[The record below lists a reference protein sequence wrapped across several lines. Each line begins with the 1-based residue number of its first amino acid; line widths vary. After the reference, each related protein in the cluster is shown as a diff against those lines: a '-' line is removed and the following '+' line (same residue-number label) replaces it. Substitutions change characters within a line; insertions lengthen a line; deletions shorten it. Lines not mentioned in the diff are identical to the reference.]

1 MSLAIWLLP
10 DVQFANPPWLAVL
23 LLLPVLG
30 WLRGRRG
37 KAPAFVFPV
46 AYLLR
51 PVGGKTRSALAGLTF
66 GLVLASLAAAIIGI
80 ARPQRVKSY
89 DEIKTEGISIM
100 LTVDVSLSMLI
111 EDYYISGKPVNRL
124 TAAKR
129 VMRDFIRG
137 RTNDRIGIVAFAG
150 APYYPCPMTLDRD
163 WLETNIDRV
172 QTGVMEDGTAIG
184 SGIGAAA
191 NRLDKQETDG
201 NGRNRPQADPAKKKL
216 SKVLILLTD
225 GANNSGKLSPQDA
238 AKLAATLGIRIYT
251 ISIGTPGVHMIPM
264 RDGRIIT
271 SGRQEFDEA
280 TLQEVARIGNGA
292 YYRAQDIEALADIFK
307 TIDQLEKAEIKKRN
321 IVETEDLFP
330 WPVAAALGLLLLSLL
345 LRQTLLRSAPMTAAT

>member
-1 MSLAIWLLP
+1 MRIPFLPDFQFADPLWLL
-10 DVQFANPPWLAVL
+10 L
-23 LLLPVLG
+23 LITLPVLG
-30 WLRGRRG
+30 WLRGRPG
-37 KAPAFVFPV
+37 KAPAIVFP
-46 AYLLR
+46 ALHLLR
-51 PVGGKTRSALAGLTF
+51 GLGTKTRFARNGLTF
-66 GLVLASLAAAIIGI
+66 GLVLLSLASAIIAI
-80 ARPQRVKSY
+80 ARPQRIKSY

-111 EDYYISGKPVNRL
+111 EDFYISGRPVNRL

-137 RTNDRIGIVAFAG
+137 RNNDRIGIVAFAG

-184 SGIGAAA
+184 SGLAAA
-191 NRLDKQETDG
+191 ARRLDQQKA
-201 NGRNRPQADPAKKKL
+201 P
-216 SKVLILLTD
+216 SKVAILLTD
-225 GANNSGKLSPQDA
+225 GANNSGKLSPQDS
-238 AKLAATLGIRIYT
+238 AKLAATLGIRVYT
-251 ISIGTPGVHMIPM
+251 IAIGTPGVHMIPM

-271 SGRQEFDEA
+271 SGRQEFDEG

-292 YYRAQDIEALADIFK
+292 YYRAQDLEALADIFK
-307 TIDQLEKAEIKKRN
+307 TIDQLEKSEIKKRN

-330 WPVAAALGLLLLSLL
+330 WPVGAAGLLLLLALL
-345 LRQTLLRSAPMTAAT
+345 LRHTVLRRAPMAVAT

>member
-1 MSLAIWLLP
+1 MRIPFLL
-10 DVQFANPPWLAVL
+10 DFQFADPFWL
-23 LLLPVLG
+23 LLLLVLPVLA
-30 WLRGRRG
+30 WLRGRPG
-37 KAPAFVFPV
+37 KAPAVVFP
-46 AYLLR
+46 AAAWLR
-51 PVGGKTRSALAGLTF
+51 DLGTKPRSARSGIAF
-66 GLVLASLAAAIIGI
+66 GLVLLSLASAIIAI
-80 ARPQRVKSY
+80 ARPQRIKSY
-89 DEIKTEGISIM
+89 DEVKTEGISIM

-111 EDYYISGKPVNRL
+111 EDFYISGKPVNRL
-124 TAAKR
+124 IAAKR

-137 RTNDRIGIVAFAG
+137 RKNDRIGIVAFAG
-150 APYYPCPMTLDRD
+150 APYLPCPMTLDHD

-184 SGIGAAA
+184 SGIAAA
-191 NRLDKQETDG
+191 SRRLDQQKA
-201 NGRNRPQADPAKKKL
+201 P

-238 AKLAATLGIRIYT
+238 AKLAATLGVRIYT
-251 ISIGTPGVHMIPM
+251 IAIGTPGVHMIPM

-271 SGRQEFDEA
+271 SGRQEFDEG

-307 TIDQLEKAEIKKRN
+307 TIDQLEKSEIKKRN

-330 WPVAAALGLLLLSLL
+330 WPVGAALALLLLALL
-345 LRQTLLRSAPMTAAT
+345 LRQTLLRSAPMAVAT